1 MSLEPPRYDVVIV
14 GGGPAGLQAA
24 MTLGR
29 ARRRVLLAAAG
40 LPRNAAA
47 SHSHNFFTRD
57 GVPPLELLR
66 LGRDQLATYPTVE
79 CVEAEVTD
87 VLRHE
92 TGFEVTMGVRRV
104 LARKVLLAAGMRD
117 ELPAIPGLAE
127 VWGSSAF
134 FCPYCHGFEFADQPF
149 VIQARGAEGMQ
160 FATLVRGWSR
170 DLAIATQGPNA
181 FTPEE
186 AARLKALGIPV
197 HESPIARLETEN
209 GAVSAVRLEDGTL
222 LPCRAFLLRPK
233 QSQRV
238 GFPAAL
244 GATLTE
250 QGVWKTVDV
259 FGQTEVPGLYAAGD
273 ASQVLPA
280 VALAVSTGVLAGT
293 GINGALA
300 IEDADAVVG
309 QPAGAH

>member
-1 MSLEPPRYDVVIV
+1 
-14 GGGPAGLQAA
+14 
-24 MTLGR
+24 
-29 ARRRVLLAAAG
+29 
-40 LPRNAAA
+40 
-47 SHSHNFFTRD
+47 
-57 GVPPLELLR
+57 
-66 LGRDQLATYPTVE
+66 
-79 CVEAEVTD
+79 
-87 VLRHE
+87 
-92 TGFEVTMGVRRV
+92 
-104 LARKVLLAAGMRD
+104 MRD